1 MRSDILLFDSGPTT
15 ETALYWAIGNR
26 SIHLE
31 TVRTVDEAM
40 SYLERCCVDVLICD
54 DEKAGEAWL
63 DLLVKTASL
72 HTSVISIVTARCAS
86 MDILVRSIN
95 QGRVFAFLPKPLDR
109 DDLKRTVH
117 EALTRSLTSFAMR
130 RALEIA
136 AQGPHPQYR
145 PPVPTAPEPESQPGV
160 VHLSRD
166 PFGSLPGDLSLREW
180 EVLALLSD
188 GLTTRQIAKRLFI
201 SVYTV
206 RNHLKSMYRKLE
218 LHSQSELIDWHQA
231 SRPQLA
237 AG

>member
-1 MRSDILLFDSGPTT
+1 MRSDILLFGSGPTT

-31 TVRTVDEAM
+31 TVRTVEEAM
-40 SYLERCCVDVLICD
+40 SYLERSCVDVLICD
-54 DEKAGEAWL
+54 DEGSGDAWL
-63 DLLVKTASL
+63 DLLVKTANL
-72 HTSVISIVTARCAS
+72 HTSVISIVTARCES

-109 DDLKRTVH
+109 DDLKYTLH

-136 AQGPHPQYR
+136 AQGPPQVR
-145 PPVPTAPEPESQPGV
+145 PPVRATPEPESQTGLV
-160 VHLSRD
+160 NLNRH
-166 PFGSLPGDLSLREW
+166 PFGTLPGDLSLREW
-180 EVLALLSD
+180 EVLALLAD

-231 SRPQLA
+231 SRPHLA